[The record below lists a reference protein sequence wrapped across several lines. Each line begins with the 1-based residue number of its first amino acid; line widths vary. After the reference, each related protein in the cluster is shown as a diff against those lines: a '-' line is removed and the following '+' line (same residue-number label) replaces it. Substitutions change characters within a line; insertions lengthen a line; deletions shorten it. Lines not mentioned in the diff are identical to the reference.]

1 MRLTFT
7 QAALAGFAGFA
18 VLGLVT
24 AVAPAFLGQGLG
36 VTSRAIVGFVGFVV
50 FAASTAGQVI
60 VQFVPERMAIP
71 ASASA
76 LIAGMASL
84 ALGLAA
90 SSLVLAREIGLRA
103 AGMTFAAVVA
113 GLSAVV
119 LILPSYTHSRARRAR
134 RAGTRGR
141 PVADAG
147 SAS

>member
-1 MRLTFT
+1 
-7 QAALAGFAGFA
+7 
-18 VLGLVT
+18 
-24 AVAPAFLGQGLG
+24 
-36 VTSRAIVGFVGFVV
+36 VTSRAIVGFVV

-76 LIAGMASL
+76 LIAGTASL

-90 SSLVLAREIGLRA
+90 SSLALLVLAREIGLRA
-103 AGMTFAAVVA
+103 AGMTSAPVVA

-119 LILPSYTHSRARRAR
+119 LILPSYTHSRARRAP